1 NRIVEYQR
9 VNNTWLRTW
18 TWGEGLLSWPRDAD
32 RLPNG
37 NTLITDSNGGRVI
50 EVNKQGN
57 IVWSVEMTTP
67 YEAERLGTGDESS
80 GGQSADTLGLESQN
94 SLTAGISGSENKKI
108 ESRQ

>member
-1 NRIVEYQR
+1 
-9 VNNTWLRTW
+9 
-18 TWGEGLLSWPRDAD
+18 
-32 RLPNG
+32 
-37 NTLITDSNGGRVI
+37 
-50 EVNKQGN
+50 
-57 IVWSVEMTTP
+57 MTTP